1 MPLFQKLDQFH
12 LSIRSNRWHSYFY
25 LFCRL
30 SLALGFVIAGMVK
43 ILGERFASG
52 LSEIHPMG
60 TYLVAL
66 YHTGFY
72 YPMIG
77 VAQVIAAVL
86 LLLHRTTLL
95 GAMIYFPIILNIWML
110 SIAVR
115 FDGSYVSSTLMV
127 LANLYLLAYNYDR
140 WKMIL
145 AGKKSGNFS
154 VLEVSAKNSKFP
166 LGFFGFVTGC
176 IISVIVVFQFA
187 YEVMPKNSHYE
198 CLTQFDE
205 SELGQIGKEF
215 CECVHRI
222 GKPLDQCLENFE
234 LSKKLTRSNP
244 DSST

>member
-1 MPLFQKLDQFH
+1 MPLLQKLDQFH
-12 LSIRSNRWHSYFY
+12 LNIRSNRWHSYFY

-60 TYLVAL
+60 TYFVAL

-145 AGKKSGNFS
+145 AGKKAVIF
-154 VLEVSAKNSKFP
+154 LFWRLALKTQNSL
-166 LGFFGFVTGC
+166 LG
-176 IISVIVVFQFA
+176 S
-187 YEVMPKNSHYE
+187 
-198 CLTQFDE
+198 
-205 SELGQIGKEF
+205 LG
-215 CECVHRI
+215 
-222 GKPLDQCLENFE
+222 L
-234 LSKKLTRSNP
+234 
-244 DSST
+244 